1 MEIITKLEDRFS
13 LLEIAEVRGKT
24 LLDIGVG
31 PLAMIAARDFNW
43 LKNELKLLSAVEK
56 YEGDKMNL
64 SICFKRK

>member
-31 PLAMIAARDFNW
+31 PLAMIAARDFSW
-43 LKNELKLLSAVEK
+43 LENELKLLSAVEK